1 MEKRNLMNLYVA
13 ASLRSLHTSYAPNTE
28 LFQLSYVIPPTFTPL
43 SSIAHLPLYT
53 PSCFLSLD
61 QRPLLLSWNA
71 NYRNFLVSAFF
82 SIWFSPNDDISR
94 FFEASNMTQFRT
106 INKGPTNPKKKRG
119 ERKVTA
125 APTLTC
131 FLSWAQLLKTD
142 FFHYQTPNHL
152 LGREFPPSFQLSS
165 WMRSSRLSPQR
176 TSGNPPSVST
186 KVTSRFRPDTEVVE
200 MW

>member
-1 MEKRNLMNLYVA
+1 MNLYVA

-28 LFQLSYVIPPTFTPL
+28 LFQLSYIIPPTFTPL
-43 SSIAHLPLYT
+43 SSIAHLPLYS

-119 ERKVTA
+119 TKSHSSTNIDMFF
-125 APTLTC
+125 
-131 FLSWAQLLKTD
+131 FLSPVAKNR
-142 FFHYQTPNHL
+142 FFPLPNTQ
-152 LGREFPPSFQLSS
+152 PPSGKGISTKLPAFQLDEVIKAFATADIWKSAK
-165 WMRSSRLSPQR
+165 RFNK
-176 TSGNPPSVST
+176 GNL
-186 KVTSRFRPDTEVVE
+186 EV
-200 MW
+200 